1 MDGRLKLF
9 KTTESFLASQQTVN
23 KKQIQGICQGVM
35 KAFQKDSCL
44 GYSAKKNRL
53 RENMV

>member
-35 KAFQKDSCL
+35 KVFQKDSCL

-53 RENMV
+53 RENMA